1 MPNDV
6 SVISVKLPVLH
17 NLKGRNAWRSTP
29 IWSGHA
35 TRIQEEDAVF
45 FLAARDMVCACRRT
59 STSGGEERLGRYG
72 QAKANPVANEI
83 NHRGHSE
90 IAIAIPAHQ
99 GNRRAQALQPN
110 EQARRAKVT
119 EMPDLVR
126 AVNQSLEIFRQ
137 MIMGIGEDKNA
148 KRRHFLFLHQLV
160 RRNKENFARNPHN
173 LCVRKEGH

>member
-1 MPNDV
+1 MGMCVQENID
-6 SVISVKLPVLH
+6 I
-17 NLKGRNAWRSTP
+17 RWRRR
-29 IWSGHA
+29 WC
-35 TRIQEEDAVF
+35 
-45 FLAARDMVCACRRT
+45 DMD
-59 STSGGEERLGRYG
+59 E
-72 QAKANPVANEI
+72 AKANPVANEI
-83 NHRGHSE
+83 NHRGPFE

-160 RRNKENFARNPHN
+160 RRNKENARN
-173 LCVRKEGH
+173 LITFASER